1 MPYSPLQMAEAFIQA
16 GELSEALE
24 MLNAHLVAHP
34 KDAEA
39 LRLRA
44 ALRLRLRAE
53 ADLRAGL
60 ADLDA
65 LPEPDADDHIQRS
78 IILGE
83 LGEWPAARDAAAA
96 ARALRPTDERIAERY
111 LVTLERCGDFAA
123 ARRLLEALPRT
134 WRWLEWAGD
143 LARET
148 GDPAAAAQHYAAA
161 LAHLETR
168 MDTINDALAGSLRAV
183 IALKLAAV
191 KDDPAP
197 KGAGSAPYSGLP
209 R

>member
-1 MPYSPLQMAEAFIQA
+1 MPYSALQMADAFIQA
-16 GELSEALE
+16 GELPDALE
-24 MLNAHLVAHP
+24 TLNAHLAAHAD
-34 KDAEA
+34 DADA

-65 LPEPDADDHIQRS
+65 LPDLNADDHIQRS

-96 ARALRPTDERIAERY
+96 ARALRPADERIAERY
-111 LVTLERCGDFAA
+111 LVTLGRCGDSAT
-123 ARRLLEALPRT
+123 ARCLLETLPRT
-134 WRWLEWAGD
+134 WRWLEWSGD
-143 LARET
+143 LARDA

-168 MDTINDALAGSLRAV
+168 MDTINDALAANLKAV
-183 IALKLAAV
+183 ITLKLAGV
-191 KDDPAP
+191 E
-197 KGAGSAPYSGLP
+197 G